1 MIRLAAIFG
10 LVLAATGY
18 SAAAET
24 VAEQAARA
32 SADLSTAVTALNDAQ
47 TAKDQVTALSQTI
60 HAYELGLDALREAM
74 RQASIR
80 EAALTF
86 EYDGKRDRVAKLIA
100 ALMQIEANPGPLLLL
115 HPDGALGTV
124 RSGMLLADVT
134 PALQSQA
141 ETVRSDL
148 TELNDLRNLQLGA
161 GEKLTAGLKAAQAAR
176 TTLSKAISDRTDL
189 PKRFT
194 EDQNTLLGLLESSDT
209 LDAFAAGLI
218 ITPDETGSIRNFAS
232 AKGTLPLPVLG
243 KILRRAGEPD
253 AAGTV
258 RPGISLA
265 TQPLALVTAPW
276 PATIRFHGLLLDYGN
291 VMILEPGNGYLL
303 ILAGMTTI
311 YGELGE
317 VVAAGAPLGLM
328 GGQEAGVKDFLISAQ
343 QGGGGQATETLYME
357 LRQGATPVDPAEW
370 FAATQN

>member
-1 MIRLAAIFG
+1 MTRFAALLLILA
-10 LVLAATGY
+10 T
-18 SAAAET
+18 SASAGASET

-32 SADLSTAVTALNDAQ
+32 SADLSTAVTALNDAKS
-47 TAKDQVTALSQTI
+47 AKDQVSALSQTI
-60 HAYELGLDALREAM
+60 HAYELGLDALREAL

-80 EAALTF
+80 EAALTL
-86 EYDGKRDRVAKLIA
+86 EYAAKRDRVAKLIS

-115 HPDGALGTV
+115 HPAGALGTA

-134 PALQSQA
+134 PALQQQA
-141 ETVRSDL
+141 ETLRQDL
-148 TELNDLRNLQLGA
+148 TELSQLRALQLGA
-161 GEKLTAGLKAAQAAR
+161 GEKLTAGLKAAQSAR

-209 LDAFAAGLI
+209 LDAFASGL
-218 ITPDETGSIRNFAS
+218 TMNSDDTGSIRTFAS

-243 KILRRAGEPD
+243 TILRHANEAD
-253 AAGTV
+253 ATGAR

-265 TQPLALVTAPW
+265 TRPLALVTAPW

-291 VMILEPGNGYLL
+291 VMILEPGDGYLL
-303 ILAGMTTI
+303 ILAGMQTI

-328 GGQEAGVKDFLISAQ
+328 GGQEAGVKDFLISTQ
-343 QGGGGQATETLYME
+343 EGGGAQATETLYME
-357 LRQGATPVDPAEW
+357 LRQGATPVDPETW
-370 FAATQN
+370 FATAQN

>member
-1 MIRLAAIFG
+1 MR
-10 LVLAATGY
+10 
-18 SAAAET
+18 SAAMLLLALALTASSAMAET

-32 SADLSTAVTALNDAQ
+32 STDLSTAVDALNDAQ
-47 TAKDQVTALSQTI
+47 TAKDQVSALSQTI
-60 HAYELGLDALREAM
+60 HAYELGLDALREAL

-80 EAALTF
+80 ESALTL
-86 EYDGKRDRVAKLIA
+86 EYKAKRDRVAKLIS
-100 ALMQIEANPGPLLLL
+100 ALMQIEANPGPTFLL
-115 HPDGALGTV
+115 HPAGALGTA

-134 PALQSQA
+134 PALQAEA
-141 ETVRSDL
+141 ETLRRDL
-148 TELNDLRNLQLGA
+148 TELSDLRSLQLGA
-161 GEKLTAGLKAAQAAR
+161 GAKLTAGLKAAQSAR
-176 TTLSKAISDRTDL
+176 TALSKAISDRTDL

-209 LDAFAAGLI
+209 LDAFASGLMM
-218 ITPDETGSIRNFAS
+218 TPDDTGSIRTFAS

-243 KILRRAGEPD
+243 TILRRAGEPD
-253 AAGTV
+253 ATGTI

-265 TQPLALVTAPW
+265 ARPLALVTAPW

-303 ILAGMTTI
+303 ILAGMQTI

-328 GGQEAGVKDFLISAQ
+328 GGQEVGVTDFLISTQ
-343 QGGGGQATETLYME
+343 EGGGGQATETLYME

-370 FAATQN
+370 FATAQN